1 MHIRSA
7 GEAIF
12 LACEMEKQ
20 AIRLYE
26 RALILFQDTPSSQ
39 AICQI
44 LAEERIHLAHF
55 ERLGKECCSLE
66 QAELLS
72 AQAAKTLFSGGL
84 MAAQRKGA
92 FASPLSLY
100 CYAAK
105 EEENAIRTYTSFAN
119 ALSDEAAQA
128 FLTIANE
135 EKRHLEEFQGFAK
148 ALGNEEKE

>member
-1 MHIRSA
+1 MHIQSA
-7 GEAIF
+7 GEAAF
-12 LACEMEKQ
+12 LACEMERQ

-26 RALILFQDTPSSQ
+26 RALLLFPQGETGQ
-39 AICQI
+39 AIREI
-44 LAEERIHLAHF
+44 LAEERSHLAQF
-55 ERLGKECCSLE
+55 EGLGKAACSFE
-66 QAELLS
+66 QAQLLS
-72 AQAAKTLFSGGL
+72 AQAAQTLNAGGL

-105 EEENAIRTYTSFAN
+105 EEENAIRTYTSFAK